1 MALCII
7 VDDHVDSREG
17 LAEYLQVSGFDVLAV
32 ASAEECEGLLASNR
46 PDAILLD
53 LQLPRV
59 DGWELATRIKA
70 DPQLRSVPLV
80 AVSGC
85 VMPADRARAAQV
97 GIDRF
102 LPKPC
107 DPELVLASL
116 RELLQPTDRNR

>member
-7 VDDHVDSREG
+7 VDDHADSRDG
-17 LAEYLQVSGFDVLAV
+17 LAEYLQVSGFDVLAA

-59 DGWELATRIKA
+59 DGWELASRIKA

-102 LPKPC
+102 LSKPC